1 MPDIFFNLN
10 TLEGGIER
18 MLADSVNT
26 NIFYGN
32 EAMLSVVKCDPNSQV
47 SIRSHSQEQW
57 AICLEGSAFRIQD
70 SDEVP
75 FKKDD
80 FWRTS
85 GTGSSLGR
93 KARRSSTPS
102 RCCATDTK
110 RPAADLAFK

>member
-26 NIFYGN
+26 NIFYGD

-85 GTGSSLGR
+85 GMESSLGR
-93 KARRSSTPS
+93 KVRRSSTYS
-102 RCCATDTK
+102 RRRTMDTK
-110 RPAADLAFK
+110 RPAADLASK